1 MFALCKTSS
10 GYVMETF
17 ATREEAETRR
27 DIYNMITP
35 GGYYVLE
42 YELFSALPP
51 SALPGGYRDKFYNEE
66 LLDSL
71 SSCLTDLRK
80 VVNNLYS
87 GMYRDS
93 KACALDTEEIIYRL
107 KCALNYY
114 TKG

>member
-10 GYVMETF
+10 GFVMETF
-17 ATREEAETRR
+17 ATREEAEIRR
-27 DIYNMITP
+27 DLYNTSTP
-35 GGYYVLE
+35 GGYFVIE
-42 YELFSALPP
+42 YEHYRDLPP
-51 SALPGGYRDKFYNEE
+51 SALPGEYRNKFYSEG

-80 VVNNLYS
+80 VVNNLDG

-107 KCALNYY
+107 KSALNYY
-114 TKG
+114 TKE

>member
-1 MFALCKTSS
+1 MFAICKTSS

-17 ATREEAETRR
+17 ASREDAEIRR
-27 DIYNMITP
+27 DIFNMITP
-35 GGYYVLE
+35 GGYYVVE
-42 YELFSALPP
+42 FERFRDLPP
-51 SALPGGYRDKFYNEE
+51 SALPGGDRYKFYSEG

-80 VVNNLYS
+80 VVNNLDS

-107 KCALNYY
+107 KTALNYY
-114 TKG
+114 TKE